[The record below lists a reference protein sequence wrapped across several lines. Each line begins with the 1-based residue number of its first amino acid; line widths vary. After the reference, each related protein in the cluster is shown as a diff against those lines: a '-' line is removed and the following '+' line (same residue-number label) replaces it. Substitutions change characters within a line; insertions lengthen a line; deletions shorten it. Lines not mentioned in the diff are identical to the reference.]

1 MNLSDAEKK
10 AVVSAEAQL
19 PDDFVFGLDIG
30 TRSIVGTVGYRQ
42 PDGHFVVVAQ
52 AAVQHETRAM
62 LDGQI
67 HDIGKVADTIRSVS
81 DQLEQLT
88 GKKLN
93 NVCIA
98 AAGRVLKTV
107 EQEAEVTFTTE
118 TVVTTEHVYSLD
130 MLAVE
135 KAHETLR
142 QSDNS
147 GLKYYCV
154 GYSVMRYYQN
164 DYPITNLEGH
174 KCSKIRTE
182 LIATFLPEE
191 VVDGLYAAV
200 ERAGLH
206 VENLTL
212 EPIAAINIAIP
223 ERFRLLNIAL
233 VDVGAGTSDIS
244 ITKDGSIIAYGM
256 IPAAGDEL
264 TECIAKHY
272 LVDFQEADRMKCE
285 STEQEEVEFQDIMGL
300 PMTVKSSD
308 IAEVVRENVQSI
320 TKQVAE
326 KIIELNGDKSVSAVF
341 VVGGGGKITGFT
353 ECLAEYLGVAKE
365 RVALRGSEVLREVT
379 FLRQDLEIDSLL
391 VTPIGICM
399 NYYEQRNNFVFV
411 SVNGERIKLYDKGNL
426 TVIDAAL
433 QKGLTNDKVFPQRGD
448 AVAYY
453 VQGNLRMQRG
463 EPGESAVIR
472 VNGEEASIATPIHQN
487 DVIEIDI
494 STKGKPGSIEIQALP
509 EYKSAISFYVN
520 GTKVDCPCFVSANGQ
535 LVSAYYE
542 IQNEDKIEILPYYT
556 LEQVLDFMDI
566 AAEGEV
572 LVNHVPANLQT
583 KVYENFTVDCQITDK
598 FHETEAVPQ
607 ESMGSSDTAAIDRS
621 HEPMPVS
628 DTAGIDSS
636 QEPMSVSDTTEAAP
650 SQEPRNVSATT
661 DTDQS
666 HEPMPVGDTTDE
678 SQSSETVNTENITD
692 EQQSQSF
699 DPEKDFA
706 ITVNGEPYALHG
718 KAHYILVDVLDIYP
732 IDTSKAHGDY
742 MEIKINGMD
751 AEFSQP
757 LAEHD
762 AVILRWVTR

>member
-426 TVIDAAL
+426 TVLDAAL

-487 DVIEIDI
+487 DVIEIEV

-583 KVYENFTVDCQITDK
+583 KVYENFSVDCQITDK
-598 FHETEAVPQ
+598 SHETEAVPQ
-607 ESMGSSDTAAIDRS
+607 ESMSSSDMTAIERS
-621 HEPMPVS
+621 HEPMS
-628 DTAGIDSS
+628 
-636 QEPMSVSDTTEAAP
+636 
-650 SQEPRNVSATT
+650 
-661 DTDQS
+661 
-666 HEPMPVGDTTDE
+666 VGDTTDE

-692 EQQSQSF
+692 EQKSQSF

-706 ITVNGEPYALHG
+706 ITVNGEPYALRG
-718 KAHYILVDVLDIYP
+718 KTHYILVDVLDIYP

>member
-264 TECIAKHY
+264 TMYC
-272 LVDFQEADRMKCE
+272 
-285 STEQEEVEFQDIMGL
+285 
-300 PMTVKSSD
+300 
-308 IAEVVRENVQSI
+308 
-320 TKQVAE
+320 
-326 KIIELNGDKSVSAVF
+326 
-341 VVGGGGKITGFT
+341 
-353 ECLAEYLGVAKE
+353 
-365 RVALRGSEVLREVT
+365 
-379 FLRQDLEIDSLL
+379 
-391 VTPIGICM
+391 
-399 NYYEQRNNFVFV
+399 
-411 SVNGERIKLYDKGNL
+411 
-426 TVIDAAL
+426 
-433 QKGLTNDKVFPQRGD
+433 
-448 AVAYY
+448 
-453 VQGNLRMQRG
+453 
-463 EPGESAVIR
+463 
-472 VNGEEASIATPIHQN
+472 
-487 DVIEIDI
+487 
-494 STKGKPGSIEIQALP
+494 QALFGRF
-509 EYKSAISFYVN
+509 S
-520 GTKVDCPCFVSANGQ
+520 
-535 LVSAYYE
+535 
-542 IQNEDKIEILPYYT
+542 
-556 LEQVLDFMDI
+556 
-566 AAEGEV
+566 
-572 LVNHVPANLQT
+572 
-583 KVYENFTVDCQITDK
+583 
-598 FHETEAVPQ
+598 
-607 ESMGSSDTAAIDRS
+607 GSRS
-621 HEPMPVS
+621 HEVREYRAGRS
-628 DTAGIDSS
+628 RISGYYGTADDSKVLRYCRGCSRKCAIDHKTGCR
-636 QEPMSVSDTTEAAP
+636 EDH
-650 SQEPRNVSATT
+650 R
-661 DTDQS
+661 
-666 HEPMPVGDTTDE
+666 
-678 SQSSETVNTENITD
+678 
-692 EQQSQSF
+692 
-699 DPEKDFA
+699 
-706 ITVNGEPYALHG
+706 
-718 KAHYILVDVLDIYP
+718 
-732 IDTSKAHGDY
+732 
-742 MEIKINGMD
+742 IKW
-751 AEFSQP
+751 
-757 LAEHD
+757 
-762 AVILRWVTR
+762 R

>member
-308 IAEVVRENVQSI
+308 VAEVVRENVQSI

-426 TVIDAAL
+426 TVLDAAL

-487 DVIEIDI
+487 DVIEIEV
-494 STKGKPGSIEIQALP
+494 STKGKPGSIEIQTLP

-556 LEQVLDFMDI
+556 LEQLLDFMDI

-583 KVYENFTVDCQITDK
+583 KVYENFSVDCQITDK

-607 ESMGSSDTAAIDRS
+607 ESMGSSDMTAIERS
-621 HEPMPVS
+621 HEPMS
-628 DTAGIDSS
+628 
-636 QEPMSVSDTTEAAP
+636 
-650 SQEPRNVSATT
+650 
-661 DTDQS
+661 
-666 HEPMPVGDTTDE
+666 VGDTTDE
-678 SQSSETVNTENITD
+678 SQSSETVNTENVTD

-706 ITVNGEPYALHG
+706 ITVNGEPYALRG
-718 KAHYILVDVLDIYP
+718 KTHYILVDVLDIYP

>member
-487 DVIEIDI
+487 DVIEIEV

-556 LEQVLDFMDI
+556 LEQLLDFMDI

-583 KVYENFTVDCQITDK
+583 KVYENFSVDCQITDK
-598 FHETEAVPQ
+598 FHETEAAPQ
-607 ESMGSSDTAAIDRS
+607 ESMGSSDMTAIERS
-621 HEPMPVS
+621 HEPMS
-628 DTAGIDSS
+628 
-636 QEPMSVSDTTEAAP
+636 
-650 SQEPRNVSATT
+650 
-661 DTDQS
+661 
-666 HEPMPVGDTTDE
+666 VGDTTDE

-692 EQQSQSF
+692 EQKSQSF

-706 ITVNGEPYALHG
+706 ITVNGEPYALRG
-718 KAHYILVDVLDIYP
+718 KTHYILVDVLDIYP

-757 LAEHD
+757 LAEYD

>member
-426 TVIDAAL
+426 TVLDAAL

-487 DVIEIDI
+487 DVIEIEV

-583 KVYENFTVDCQITDK
+583 MVYENFSVDCQITDK

-607 ESMGSSDTAAIDRS
+607 ESMGSSDMTAIERS
-621 HEPMPVS
+621 HEPMS
-628 DTAGIDSS
+628 
-636 QEPMSVSDTTEAAP
+636 
-650 SQEPRNVSATT
+650 
-661 DTDQS
+661 
-666 HEPMPVGDTTDE
+666 VGDTTDE

-692 EQQSQSF
+692 EQKSQSF

-706 ITVNGEPYALHG
+706 ITVNGEPYALRG
-718 KAHYILVDVLDIYP
+718 KTHYILVDVLDIYP

>member
-308 IAEVVRENVQSI
+308 VAEVVRENVQSI

-365 RVALRGSEVLREVT
+365 RVALRGTEVLREVT

-426 TVIDAAL
+426 TVLDAAL

-487 DVIEIDI
+487 DVIEIEV

-556 LEQVLDFMDI
+556 LEQLLDFMDI

-583 KVYENFTVDCQITDK
+583 KVYENFSVDCQITDK
-598 FHETEAVPQ
+598 FHETEAAPQ
-607 ESMGSSDTAAIDRS
+607 ESMGSSDMTDTERS

-628 DTAGIDSS
+628 
-636 QEPMSVSDTTEAAP
+636 
-650 SQEPRNVSATT
+650 
-661 DTDQS
+661 
-666 HEPMPVGDTTDE
+666 DTTDE

-692 EQQSQSF
+692 EQKSQSF

-706 ITVNGEPYALHG
+706 ITVNGEPYALRG
-718 KAHYILVDVLDIYP
+718 KTHYILVDVLDIYP

>member
-426 TVIDAAL
+426 TVLDAAL

-472 VNGEEASIATPIHQN
+472 VNGEEASIATPIQQN
-487 DVIEIDI
+487 DVIEIEE

-556 LEQVLDFMDI
+556 LEQLLDFMDI

-583 KVYENFTVDCQITDK
+583 KVYENFSVDCQITDK
-598 FHETEAVPQ
+598 FHETEAAPQ
-607 ESMGSSDTAAIDRS
+607 ESMGSSDMTAIERS
-621 HEPMPVS
+621 HEPMS
-628 DTAGIDSS
+628 
-636 QEPMSVSDTTEAAP
+636 
-650 SQEPRNVSATT
+650 
-661 DTDQS
+661 
-666 HEPMPVGDTTDE
+666 VGDTTDE

-692 EQQSQSF
+692 EQKSQSF

-706 ITVNGEPYALHG
+706 ITVNGEPYALRG
-718 KAHYILVDVLDIYP
+718 KTHYILVDVLDIYP

>member
-212 EPIAAINIAIP
+212 EPIAAITLAIP

-487 DVIEIDI
+487 DVIEIEV

-520 GTKVDCPCFVSANGQ
+520 GAKVDCPCFVSANGQ

-556 LEQVLDFMDI
+556 LEQLLDFMDI

-583 KVYENFTVDCQITDK
+583 KVYENFSVDCQITDK

-607 ESMGSSDTAAIDRS
+607 ESMSSSDMAAIDRS

-628 DTAGIDSS
+628 
-636 QEPMSVSDTTEAAP
+636 
-650 SQEPRNVSATT
+650 
-661 DTDQS
+661 
-666 HEPMPVGDTTDE
+666 DTTDE

-692 EQQSQSF
+692 EQKSQSF

-706 ITVNGEPYALHG
+706 ITVNGEPYALRG
-718 KAHYILVDVLDIYP
+718 KTHYILVDVLDIYP

>member
-107 EQEAEVTFTTE
+107 EQEAEVIFTTE

-200 ERAGLH
+200 ERVGLH

-308 IAEVVRENVQSI
+308 VAEVVRENVQSI

-487 DVIEIDI
+487 DVIEIEV

-556 LEQVLDFMDI
+556 LEQLLDFMDI

-607 ESMGSSDTAAIDRS
+607 ESMGSSDMTAIERS
-621 HEPMPVS
+621 HEPMS
-628 DTAGIDSS
+628 
-636 QEPMSVSDTTEAAP
+636 
-650 SQEPRNVSATT
+650 
-661 DTDQS
+661 
-666 HEPMPVGDTTDE
+666 VGDTTDE
-678 SQSSETVNTENITD
+678 SQSSETVNTENTTD
-692 EQQSQSF
+692 EQKSQSF

-706 ITVNGEPYALHG
+706 ITVNGEPYALRG
-718 KAHYILVDVLDIYP
+718 KTHYILVDVLDIYP

>member
-154 GYSVMRYYQN
+154 GYSVMLYYQN

-487 DVIEIDI
+487 DVIEIEV

-598 FHETEAVPQ
+598 FHETEAVLQ
-607 ESMGSSDTAAIDRS
+607 ESMDSSDTAAID
-621 HEPMPVS
+621 
-628 DTAGIDSS
+628 
-636 QEPMSVSDTTEAAP
+636 
-650 SQEPRNVSATT
+650 
-661 DTDQS
+661 QS
-666 HEPMPVGDTTDE
+666 HEPMSVGDMTDE

-706 ITVNGEPYALHG
+706 ITVNGEPYALRG
-718 KAHYILVDVLDIYP
+718 KTHYILVDVLDIYP

>member
-308 IAEVVRENVQSI
+308 VAEVVRENVQSI

-365 RVALRGSEVLREVT
+365 RVALRGTEVLREVT

-426 TVIDAAL
+426 TVLDAAL

-487 DVIEIDI
+487 DVIEIEV

-556 LEQVLDFMDI
+556 LEQLLDFMDI

-583 KVYENFTVDCQITDK
+583 KVYENFSVDCQITDK

-607 ESMGSSDTAAIDRS
+607 ESMGSSDMTAIERS
-621 HEPMPVS
+621 HEPMS
-628 DTAGIDSS
+628 
-636 QEPMSVSDTTEAAP
+636 
-650 SQEPRNVSATT
+650 
-661 DTDQS
+661 
-666 HEPMPVGDTTDE
+666 VGDTTDE

-692 EQQSQSF
+692 EQKSQSF

-706 ITVNGEPYALHG
+706 ITVNGEPYALRG
-718 KAHYILVDVLDIYP
+718 KTHYILVDVLDIYP

>member
-10 AVVSAEAQL
+10 AVVSAQL

-426 TVIDAAL
+426 TVLDAAL

-487 DVIEIDI
+487 DVIEIEV

-556 LEQVLDFMDI
+556 LEQLLDFMDI

-583 KVYENFTVDCQITDK
+583 KVYENFSVDCQITDK
-598 FHETEAVPQ
+598 FHETEAAPQ
-607 ESMGSSDTAAIDRS
+607 ESMGSSDMTAIERS
-621 HEPMPVS
+621 HEPMS
-628 DTAGIDSS
+628 
-636 QEPMSVSDTTEAAP
+636 
-650 SQEPRNVSATT
+650 
-661 DTDQS
+661 
-666 HEPMPVGDTTDE
+666 VGDTTDE

-692 EQQSQSF
+692 EQKSQSF

-706 ITVNGEPYALHG
+706 ITVNGEPYALRG
-718 KAHYILVDVLDIYP
+718 KTHYILVDVLDIYP

>member
-426 TVIDAAL
+426 TVLDAAL

-448 AVAYY
+448 AYY

-487 DVIEIDI
+487 DVIEIEV

-556 LEQVLDFMDI
+556 LEQLLDFMDI

-583 KVYENFTVDCQITDK
+583 KVYENFSVDCQITDK
-598 FHETEAVPQ
+598 FHETEAAPQ
-607 ESMGSSDTAAIDRS
+607 ESMGSSDMTAIERS
-621 HEPMPVS
+621 HEPMS
-628 DTAGIDSS
+628 
-636 QEPMSVSDTTEAAP
+636 
-650 SQEPRNVSATT
+650 
-661 DTDQS
+661 
-666 HEPMPVGDTTDE
+666 VGDTTDE

-692 EQQSQSF
+692 EQKSQSF

-706 ITVNGEPYALHG
+706 ITVNGEPYALRG
-718 KAHYILVDVLDIYP
+718 KTHYILVDVLDIYP

>member
-308 IAEVVRENVQSI
+308 VAEVVRENVQSI

-426 TVIDAAL
+426 TVLDAAL

-487 DVIEIDI
+487 DVVEIEV

-598 FHETEAVPQ
+598 FHETDAVLQ
-607 ESMGSSDTAAIDRS
+607 ESMDSSDTAAID
-621 HEPMPVS
+621 
-628 DTAGIDSS
+628 
-636 QEPMSVSDTTEAAP
+636 
-650 SQEPRNVSATT
+650 
-661 DTDQS
+661 QS
-666 HEPMPVGDTTDE
+666 HEPMSVGDTTDE

-692 EQQSQSF
+692 EQKSQSF

-706 ITVNGEPYALHG
+706 ITVNGEPYALRG
-718 KAHYILVDVLDIYP
+718 KTHYILVDVLDIYP

>member
-365 RVALRGSEVLREVT
+365 RVAVRGSEVLREVT

-487 DVIEIDI
+487 DVIEIEV

-520 GTKVDCPCFVSANGQ
+520 GAKVDCPCFVSANGQ

-556 LEQVLDFMDI
+556 LEQLLDFMDI

-583 KVYENFTVDCQITDK
+583 KVYENFSVDCQITDK

-607 ESMGSSDTAAIDRS
+607 ESMSSSDMAAIDRS

-628 DTAGIDSS
+628 
-636 QEPMSVSDTTEAAP
+636 
-650 SQEPRNVSATT
+650 
-661 DTDQS
+661 
-666 HEPMPVGDTTDE
+666 DTTDE

-692 EQQSQSF
+692 EQKSQSF

-706 ITVNGEPYALHG
+706 ITVNGEPYALRG
-718 KAHYILVDVLDIYP
+718 KTHYILVDVLDIYP

>member
-244 ITKDGSIIAYGM
+244 ITKDGSILAYGM

-426 TVIDAAL
+426 TVLDAAL

-487 DVIEIDI
+487 DVIEIEV

-556 LEQVLDFMDI
+556 LEQLLDFMDI

-583 KVYENFTVDCQITDK
+583 KVYENFSVDCQITDK
-598 FHETEAVPQ
+598 FHETEAAPQ
-607 ESMGSSDTAAIDRS
+607 ESMGSSDMTAIERS
-621 HEPMPVS
+621 HEPMS
-628 DTAGIDSS
+628 
-636 QEPMSVSDTTEAAP
+636 
-650 SQEPRNVSATT
+650 
-661 DTDQS
+661 
-666 HEPMPVGDTTDE
+666 VGDTTDE

-692 EQQSQSF
+692 EQKSQSF

-706 ITVNGEPYALHG
+706 ITVNGEPYALRG
-718 KAHYILVDVLDIYP
+718 KTHYILVDVLDIYP

>member
-42 PDGHFVVVAQ
+42 PNGHFVVVAQ

-487 DVIEIDI
+487 DVIEIEV

-598 FHETEAVPQ
+598 FHETEAVLQ
-607 ESMGSSDTAAIDRS
+607 ESMDSSDTAAID
-621 HEPMPVS
+621 
-628 DTAGIDSS
+628 
-636 QEPMSVSDTTEAAP
+636 
-650 SQEPRNVSATT
+650 
-661 DTDQS
+661 QS
-666 HEPMPVGDTTDE
+666 HEPMSVGDMTDE

-706 ITVNGEPYALHG
+706 ITVNGEPYALRG
-718 KAHYILVDVLDIYP
+718 KTHYILVDVLDIYP

>member
-107 EQEAEVTFTTE
+107 EQEAEVIFTTE

-200 ERAGLH
+200 ERVGLH

-308 IAEVVRENVQSI
+308 VAEVVRENVQSI

-487 DVIEIDI
+487 DVIEIEV

-556 LEQVLDFMDI
+556 LEQLLDFMDI

-583 KVYENFTVDCQITDK
+583 KVYENFSVDCQITDK

-607 ESMGSSDTAAIDRS
+607 ESMGSSDMTAIERS
-621 HEPMPVS
+621 HEPMS
-628 DTAGIDSS
+628 
-636 QEPMSVSDTTEAAP
+636 
-650 SQEPRNVSATT
+650 
-661 DTDQS
+661 
-666 HEPMPVGDTTDE
+666 VGDTTDE
-678 SQSSETVNTENITD
+678 SQSSETVNTENTTD
-692 EQQSQSF
+692 EQKSQSF

-706 ITVNGEPYALHG
+706 ITVNGEPYALRG
-718 KAHYILVDVLDIYP
+718 KTHYILVDVLDIYP

>member
-142 QSDNS
+142 HSDNS

-426 TVIDAAL
+426 TVLDAAL

-487 DVIEIDI
+487 DVIEIEV
-494 STKGKPGSIEIQALP
+494 STKGKPGSIEIQTLP

-556 LEQVLDFMDI
+556 LEQLLDFMDI

-598 FHETEAVPQ
+598 FHETEAAPQ
-607 ESMGSSDTAAIDRS
+607 ESMGSSDMTAIERS
-621 HEPMPVS
+621 HEPMS
-628 DTAGIDSS
+628 
-636 QEPMSVSDTTEAAP
+636 
-650 SQEPRNVSATT
+650 
-661 DTDQS
+661 
-666 HEPMPVGDTTDE
+666 VGDTTDE

-692 EQQSQSF
+692 EQKSQSF

-706 ITVNGEPYALHG
+706 ITVNGEPYALRG
-718 KAHYILVDVLDIYP
+718 KTHYILVDVLDIYP

>member
-365 RVALRGSEVLREVT
+365 RVALRGTEVLREVT

-426 TVIDAAL
+426 TVLDAAL

-487 DVIEIDI
+487 DVIEIEV

-556 LEQVLDFMDI
+556 LEQLLDFMDI

-583 KVYENFTVDCQITDK
+583 KVYENFSVDCQITDK
-598 FHETEAVPQ
+598 FHETEAAPQ
-607 ESMGSSDTAAIDRS
+607 ESMGSSDMTAIERS
-621 HEPMPVS
+621 HEPMS
-628 DTAGIDSS
+628 
-636 QEPMSVSDTTEAAP
+636 
-650 SQEPRNVSATT
+650 
-661 DTDQS
+661 
-666 HEPMPVGDTTDE
+666 VGDTTDE

-692 EQQSQSF
+692 EQKSQSF

-706 ITVNGEPYALHG
+706 ITVNGEPYALRG
-718 KAHYILVDVLDIYP
+718 KTHYILVDVLDIYP

>member
-142 QSDNS
+142 QFDNS

-426 TVIDAAL
+426 TVLDAAL

-487 DVIEIDI
+487 DVIEIEV
-494 STKGKPGSIEIQALP
+494 STKGKPGSIEIQTLP

-556 LEQVLDFMDI
+556 LEQLLDFMDI

-583 KVYENFTVDCQITDK
+583 KVYENFSVDCQITDK
-598 FHETEAVPQ
+598 FHETEAAPQ
-607 ESMGSSDTAAIDRS
+607 ESMGSSDMTAIERS
-621 HEPMPVS
+621 HEPMS
-628 DTAGIDSS
+628 
-636 QEPMSVSDTTEAAP
+636 
-650 SQEPRNVSATT
+650 
-661 DTDQS
+661 
-666 HEPMPVGDTTDE
+666 VGDTTDE

-692 EQQSQSF
+692 EQKSQSF

-706 ITVNGEPYALHG
+706 ITVNGEPYALRG
-718 KAHYILVDVLDIYP
+718 KTHYILVDVLDIYP

>member
-142 QSDNS
+142 HSDNS

-426 TVIDAAL
+426 TVLDAAL

-487 DVIEIDI
+487 DVIEIEV
-494 STKGKPGSIEIQALP
+494 STKGKPGSIEIQTLP

-556 LEQVLDFMDI
+556 LEQLLDFMDI

-607 ESMGSSDTAAIDRS
+607 ESMGSSDMTAIERS
-621 HEPMPVS
+621 HEPMS
-628 DTAGIDSS
+628 
-636 QEPMSVSDTTEAAP
+636 
-650 SQEPRNVSATT
+650 
-661 DTDQS
+661 
-666 HEPMPVGDTTDE
+666 VGDTTDE

-692 EQQSQSF
+692 EQKSQSF

-706 ITVNGEPYALHG
+706 ITVNGEPYALRG
-718 KAHYILVDVLDIYP
+718 KTHYILVDVLDIYP

>member
-1 MNLSDAEKK
+1 
-10 AVVSAEAQL
+10 
-19 PDDFVFGLDIG
+19 
-30 TRSIVGTVGYRQ
+30 
-42 PDGHFVVVAQ
+42 
-52 AAVQHETRAM
+52 
-62 LDGQI
+62 
-67 HDIGKVADTIRSVS
+67 
-81 DQLEQLT
+81 
-88 GKKLN
+88 
-93 NVCIA
+93 
-98 AAGRVLKTV
+98 
-107 EQEAEVTFTTE
+107 
-118 TVVTTEHVYSLD
+118 
-130 MLAVE
+130 
-135 KAHETLR
+135 
-142 QSDNS
+142 
-147 GLKYYCV
+147 
-154 GYSVMRYYQN
+154 
-164 DYPITNLEGH
+164 
-174 KCSKIRTE
+174 
-182 LIATFLPEE
+182 
-191 VVDGLYAAV
+191 
-200 ERAGLH
+200 
-206 VENLTL
+206 
-212 EPIAAINIAIP
+212 
-223 ERFRLLNIAL
+223 
-233 VDVGAGTSDIS
+233 
-244 ITKDGSIIAYGM
+244 M

-487 DVIEIDI
+487 DVIEIEV

-520 GTKVDCPCFVSANGQ
+520 GAKVDCPCFVSANGQ

-556 LEQVLDFMDI
+556 LEQLLDFMDI

-583 KVYENFTVDCQITDK
+583 KVYENFSVDCQITDK

-607 ESMGSSDTAAIDRS
+607 ESMGSSDMTAIERS
-621 HEPMPVS
+621 HEPMS
-628 DTAGIDSS
+628 
-636 QEPMSVSDTTEAAP
+636 
-650 SQEPRNVSATT
+650 
-661 DTDQS
+661 
-666 HEPMPVGDTTDE
+666 VGDTTDE

-692 EQQSQSF
+692 EQKSQSF

-706 ITVNGEPYALHG
+706 ITVNGEPYALRG
-718 KAHYILVDVLDIYP
+718 KTHYILVDVLDIYP

>member
-308 IAEVVRENVQSI
+308 VAEVVRENVQSI

-426 TVIDAAL
+426 TVLDAAL

-487 DVIEIDI
+487 DVVEIEV

-556 LEQVLDFMDI
+556 LEQLLDFMDI

-583 KVYENFTVDCQITDK
+583 KVYENFSVDCQITDK
-598 FHETEAVPQ
+598 FHETEAAPQ
-607 ESMGSSDTAAIDRS
+607 ESMGSSDMTAIERS
-621 HEPMPVS
+621 HEPMS
-628 DTAGIDSS
+628 
-636 QEPMSVSDTTEAAP
+636 
-650 SQEPRNVSATT
+650 
-661 DTDQS
+661 
-666 HEPMPVGDTTDE
+666 VGDTTDE

-692 EQQSQSF
+692 EQKSQSF

-706 ITVNGEPYALHG
+706 ITVNGEPYALRG
-718 KAHYILVDVLDIYP
+718 KTHYILVDVLDIYP

>member
-164 DYPITNLEGH
+164 DYPITNWEGH

-598 FHETEAVPQ
+598 FHETEAVLQ
-607 ESMGSSDTAAIDRS
+607 ESMDSSDTAAID
-621 HEPMPVS
+621 
-628 DTAGIDSS
+628 
-636 QEPMSVSDTTEAAP
+636 
-650 SQEPRNVSATT
+650 
-661 DTDQS
+661 QS
-666 HEPMPVGDTTDE
+666 HEPMSVGDMTDE

-706 ITVNGEPYALHG
+706 ITVNGEPYALRG
-718 KAHYILVDVLDIYP
+718 KTHYILVDVLDIYP

>member
-426 TVIDAAL
+426 TVLDAAL

-487 DVIEIDI
+487 DVIEIEV

-583 KVYENFTVDCQITDK
+583 KVYENFSVDCQITDK

-607 ESMGSSDTAAIDRS
+607 ESMGSSDMTAIERS
-621 HEPMPVS
+621 HEPMS
-628 DTAGIDSS
+628 
-636 QEPMSVSDTTEAAP
+636 
-650 SQEPRNVSATT
+650 
-661 DTDQS
+661 
-666 HEPMPVGDTTDE
+666 VGDTTDE

-692 EQQSQSF
+692 EQKSQSF

-706 ITVNGEPYALHG
+706 ITVNGEPYALRG
-718 KAHYILVDVLDIYP
+718 KTHYILVDVLDIYP

>member
-487 DVIEIDI
+487 DVIEIEV

-556 LEQVLDFMDI
+556 LEQLLDFMDI

-583 KVYENFTVDCQITDK
+583 KVYENFSVDCQITDK
-598 FHETEAVPQ
+598 FHETEAAPQ
-607 ESMGSSDTAAIDRS
+607 ESMGSSDMTAIERS
-621 HEPMPVS
+621 HEPMS
-628 DTAGIDSS
+628 
-636 QEPMSVSDTTEAAP
+636 
-650 SQEPRNVSATT
+650 
-661 DTDQS
+661 
-666 HEPMPVGDTTDE
+666 VGDTTDE

-692 EQQSQSF
+692 EQKSQSF

-706 ITVNGEPYALHG
+706 ITVNGEPYALRG
-718 KAHYILVDVLDIYP
+718 KTHYILVDVLDIYP

>member
-308 IAEVVRENVQSI
+308 VAEVVRENVQSI

-426 TVIDAAL
+426 TVLDAAL

-448 AVAYY
+448 AVTYY

-598 FHETEAVPQ
+598 FHETEAVLQ
-607 ESMGSSDTAAIDRS
+607 ESMDSSDTAAID
-621 HEPMPVS
+621 
-628 DTAGIDSS
+628 
-636 QEPMSVSDTTEAAP
+636 
-650 SQEPRNVSATT
+650 
-661 DTDQS
+661 QS
-666 HEPMPVGDTTDE
+666 HEPMSVGDMTDE

-706 ITVNGEPYALHG
+706 ITVNGEPYALRG
-718 KAHYILVDVLDIYP
+718 KTHYILVDVLDIYP

>member
-118 TVVTTEHVYSLD
+118 TVVTTEHMYSLD

-487 DVIEIDI
+487 DVIEIEV

-520 GTKVDCPCFVSANGQ
+520 GAKVDCPCFVSANGQ

-556 LEQVLDFMDI
+556 LEQLLDFMDI

-583 KVYENFTVDCQITDK
+583 KVYENFSVDCQITDK

-607 ESMGSSDTAAIDRS
+607 ESMSSSDMAAIDRS

-628 DTAGIDSS
+628 
-636 QEPMSVSDTTEAAP
+636 
-650 SQEPRNVSATT
+650 
-661 DTDQS
+661 
-666 HEPMPVGDTTDE
+666 DTTDE

-692 EQQSQSF
+692 EQKSQSF

-706 ITVNGEPYALHG
+706 ITVNGEPYALRG
-718 KAHYILVDVLDIYP
+718 KTHYILVDVLDIYP

>member
-308 IAEVVRENVQSI
+308 VAEVVRENVQSI

-365 RVALRGSEVLREVT
+365 RVALRGTEVLREVT

-426 TVIDAAL
+426 TVLDAAL

-487 DVIEIDI
+487 DVIEIEV

-556 LEQVLDFMDI
+556 LEQLLDFMDI

-583 KVYENFTVDCQITDK
+583 KVYENFSVDCQITDK

-607 ESMGSSDTAAIDRS
+607 ESMGSSDMTAIERS
-621 HEPMPVS
+621 HEPMS
-628 DTAGIDSS
+628 
-636 QEPMSVSDTTEAAP
+636 
-650 SQEPRNVSATT
+650 
-661 DTDQS
+661 
-666 HEPMPVGDTTDE
+666 VGDTTDE

-706 ITVNGEPYALHG
+706 ITVNGEPYALRG
-718 KAHYILVDVLDIYP
+718 KTHYILVDVLDIYP

>member
-1 MNLSDAEKK
+1 M
-10 AVVSAEAQL
+10 
-19 PDDFVFGLDIG
+19 
-30 TRSIVGTVGYRQ
+30 
-42 PDGHFVVVAQ
+42 
-52 AAVQHETRAM
+52 QHETRAM

-326 KIIELNGDKSVSAVF
+326 KIIELNGVSKCSV
-341 VVGGGGKITGFT
+341 
-353 ECLAEYLGVAKE
+353 CC
-365 RVALRGSEVLREVT
+365 RRR
-379 FLRQDLEIDSLL
+379 R
-391 VTPIGICM
+391 
-399 NYYEQRNNFVFV
+399 
-411 SVNGERIKLYDKGNL
+411 
-426 TVIDAAL
+426 
-433 QKGLTNDKVFPQRGD
+433 
-448 AVAYY
+448 
-453 VQGNLRMQRG
+453 
-463 EPGESAVIR
+463 
-472 VNGEEASIATPIHQN
+472 
-487 DVIEIDI
+487 
-494 STKGKPGSIEIQALP
+494 
-509 EYKSAISFYVN
+509 
-520 GTKVDCPCFVSANGQ
+520 
-535 LVSAYYE
+535 
-542 IQNEDKIEILPYYT
+542 
-556 LEQVLDFMDI
+556 
-566 AAEGEV
+566 
-572 LVNHVPANLQT
+572 
-583 KVYENFTVDCQITDK
+583 
-598 FHETEAVPQ
+598 
-607 ESMGSSDTAAIDRS
+607 
-621 HEPMPVS
+621 
-628 DTAGIDSS
+628 
-636 QEPMSVSDTTEAAP
+636 
-650 SQEPRNVSATT
+650 
-661 DTDQS
+661 
-666 HEPMPVGDTTDE
+666 
-678 SQSSETVNTENITD
+678 
-692 EQQSQSF
+692 
-699 DPEKDFA
+699 
-706 ITVNGEPYALHG
+706 
-718 KAHYILVDVLDIYP
+718 
-732 IDTSKAHGDY
+732 
-742 MEIKINGMD
+742 
-751 AEFSQP
+751 
-757 LAEHD
+757 
-762 AVILRWVTR
+762 

>member
-487 DVIEIDI
+487 DVIEIEV

-520 GTKVDCPCFVSANGQ
+520 GAKVDCPCFVSANGQ

-556 LEQVLDFMDI
+556 LEQLLDFMDI

-583 KVYENFTVDCQITDK
+583 KVYENFSVDCKITDK

-607 ESMGSSDTAAIDRS
+607 ESMSSSDMAAIDRS

-628 DTAGIDSS
+628 
-636 QEPMSVSDTTEAAP
+636 
-650 SQEPRNVSATT
+650 
-661 DTDQS
+661 
-666 HEPMPVGDTTDE
+666 DTTDE

-692 EQQSQSF
+692 EQKSQSF

-706 ITVNGEPYALHG
+706 ITVNGEPYALRG
-718 KAHYILVDVLDIYP
+718 KTHYILVDVLDIYP

>member
-272 LVDFQEADRMKCE
+272 LVDFQEADRIKCE
-285 STEQEEVEFQDIMGL
+285 STEREEVEFQDIMGL

-308 IAEVVRENVQSI
+308 VAEVVRENVQSI

-487 DVIEIDI
+487 DVIEIEV

-556 LEQVLDFMDI
+556 LEQLLDFMDI

-583 KVYENFTVDCQITDK
+583 KVYENFSVDCQITDK
-598 FHETEAVPQ
+598 FHETEAAPQ
-607 ESMGSSDTAAIDRS
+607 ESMGSSDMTAIERS
-621 HEPMPVS
+621 HEPMS
-628 DTAGIDSS
+628 
-636 QEPMSVSDTTEAAP
+636 
-650 SQEPRNVSATT
+650 
-661 DTDQS
+661 
-666 HEPMPVGDTTDE
+666 VGDTTDE

-692 EQQSQSF
+692 EQKSQSF

-706 ITVNGEPYALHG
+706 ITVNGEPYALRG
-718 KAHYILVDVLDIYP
+718 KTHYILVDVLDIYP

>member
-107 EQEAEVTFTTE
+107 EQEAEVTFATE

-164 DYPITNLEGH
+164 DYSITNLEGH

-272 LVDFQEADRMKCE
+272 LVDFQEADRIKCE

-308 IAEVVRENVQSI
+308 VAEVVRENVQSI

-487 DVIEIDI
+487 DVIEIEV

-583 KVYENFTVDCQITDK
+583 KVYENFSVDCQITDK
-598 FHETEAVPQ
+598 FHETEAAPQ
-607 ESMGSSDTAAIDRS
+607 ESMGSSDMTAIERS
-621 HEPMPVS
+621 HEPMS
-628 DTAGIDSS
+628 
-636 QEPMSVSDTTEAAP
+636 
-650 SQEPRNVSATT
+650 
-661 DTDQS
+661 
-666 HEPMPVGDTTDE
+666 VGDTTDE

-692 EQQSQSF
+692 EQKSQSF

-706 ITVNGEPYALHG
+706 ITVNGEPYALRG
-718 KAHYILVDVLDIYP
+718 KTHYILVDVLDIYP

>member
-426 TVIDAAL
+426 TVLDAAL
-433 QKGLTNDKVFPQRGD
+433 QKGFTNDKVFPQRGD

-487 DVIEIDI
+487 DVIEIEV

-556 LEQVLDFMDI
+556 LEQLLDFMDI

-583 KVYENFTVDCQITDK
+583 KVYENFSVDCQITDK
-598 FHETEAVPQ
+598 FHETEAAPQ
-607 ESMGSSDTAAIDRS
+607 ESMGSSDMTAIERS
-621 HEPMPVS
+621 HEPMS
-628 DTAGIDSS
+628 
-636 QEPMSVSDTTEAAP
+636 
-650 SQEPRNVSATT
+650 
-661 DTDQS
+661 
-666 HEPMPVGDTTDE
+666 VGDTTDE

-692 EQQSQSF
+692 EQKSQSF

-706 ITVNGEPYALHG
+706 ITVNGEPYALRG
-718 KAHYILVDVLDIYP
+718 KTHYILVDVLDIYP